1 MQEWGLWNGIDLAR
15 VRATESRVQRAVWDT
30 LWDVGHGNDKRQ
42 IPTPDFFLV
51 LISDMVIGSGESMRL
66 INRYWFVLVC
76 LILGVAC
83 LNGSA
88 QAAREKIIIDTD
100 IGDDVDDAFALALA
114 VKSAEFEILGVTTTF
129 RDTELRA
136 RITERFLGEVGRA
149 EIPVL
154 AGKPTTVKNPMSQA
168 KYADA
173 GRFVNSSHGDAAE
186 FLLEQIR
193 KSPGEITLIAIGP
206 LMNVGAAIDKDAAT
220 FRKLKRVVIM
230 GGSVRKGYGDYGY
243 NESVPPMPE
252 WNILNDVASA
262 QKLLASGVPLF
273 VMPLDSTQLKLD
285 EVKRAFLF
293 TRGTAVTDQ
302 LAILYHLWAQETPTL
317 FDPMAVAFA
326 LKPEL
331 CPVTALHIRV
341 DEKGFTRE
349 EPGTPN
355 AQVCLNS
362 NPEDFFQFYLR
373 RVGQK

>member
-1 MQEWGLWNGIDLAR
+1 MHRFSLLA
-15 VRATESRVQRAVWDT
+15 VC
-30 LWDVGHGNDKRQ
+30 
-42 IPTPDFFLV
+42 FL
-51 LISDMVIGSGESMRL
+51 LALGS
-66 INRYWFVLVC
+66 
-76 LILGVAC
+76 VA
-83 LNGSA
+83 GWA
-88 QAAREKIIIDTD
+88 QAREKIIIDSD

-114 VKSAEFEILGVTTTF
+114 VKSPELEIVGVTTAF
-129 RDTELRA
+129 GDTEARA
-136 RITERFLGEVGRA
+136 KITDRFFREVGGP

-154 AGKPTTVKNPMSQA
+154 AGKPTSTKNPMSQRKYGETGHFA
-168 KYADA
+168 KNQRADA
-173 GRFVNSSHGDAAE
+173 VDFMLD
-186 FLLEQIR
+186 QIR
-193 KSPGEITLIAIGP
+193 RHPGEITLIAIGP

-243 NESVPPMPE
+243 NEHVAPMPE

-262 QKLLASGVPLF
+262 QKLFASEVPLF

-285 EVKRAFLF
+285 EVMRAFLF

-302 LAILYHLWAQETPTL
+302 LTILYHMWAQETPTL

-331 CPVTALHIRV
+331 CPVTPLHIRV
-341 DEKGFTRE
+341 DEKGSTLE

-355 AQVCLNS
+355 AQVCLQS

-373 RVGQK
+373 RVGEK